1 MILVLLNLL
10 AFLLH
15 TVLDLCDQ
23 TYHRLR
29 DALRVR
35 KTFFND
41 VKALTRYMLFESWD
55 QMLNFMYVQLE
66 LDQPPRAGHR
76 RKR

>member
-23 TYHRLR
+23 VYHRLR
-29 DALRVR
+29 EALRVR
-35 KTFFND
+35 QTFFND
-41 VKALTRYMLFESWD
+41 LKALQF
-55 QMLNFMYVQLE
+55 
-66 LDQPPRAGHR
+66 
-76 RKR
+76 

>member
-35 KTFFND
+35 QTFSM
-41 VKALTRYMLFESWD
+41 T
-55 QMLNFMYVQLE
+55 
-66 LDQPPRAGHR
+66 
-76 RKR
+76 